1 MYRFS
6 LSWTRI
12 LPTGYNHTV
21 NQKGVD
27 YYHRL
32 IDELLANGIQP
43 MVTLFH
49 WDLPQ
54 SLQNIGGWTNPAM
67 PDYFKDFADIAFR
80 EYGDKVKWWITINE
94 IELLSQY
101 AYGEARH
108 APGLGDHGVY
118 DYLSTHHMLR
128 GHAKVYRHYQS
139 VYKPRQQG
147 KVSLAHAAFYMIP
160 FDETSSEDQAAA
172 ERANQFH
179 TEMYTHPIF
188 SSEGDYPQFVRD
200 RVDHNSKL
208 EGRKNSRLPY
218 FTAQEIEE
226 LKGNT
231 LSLRIAFRISS
242 RGCQLNPT
250 DGSYSIRPSLGQH
263 QGWTSFLI
271 IYRFSVDLVPPSFAC
286 STFYSER
293 PTTSRT
299 CIDARS
305 DNAMSL
311 LNQYT
316 SNRGV
321 TAPHNKLQRR
331 VYSVASVTHF
341 SRTSS
346 LVLSIS
352 PFPIN
357 WNETQSDI
365 LVIRLSSN
373 TLQSK
378 IILQRRIPATAFS
391 LQFAR
396 NNQNSIEGV
405 KYVLRVVQILWL
417 FTSTFVSSTQIAGM
431 PRYHETSTARPC
443 HGTEE
448 IVRNSTFVEISLDD
462 IYPLT
467 FLRPSPEFEG
477 VPFFPHRDLP
487 YNHSACGSPL
497 LTLNKGTTY
506 YVGSSTIRLDNFYT
520 GSVGSLLAAR
530 SITHTMNITEIL
542 RLPCSSHISVN
553 DIFDLLDRSRS
564 TIGSSLR
571 TKFPYDFTSKIRGKP
586 EQPELKRLAPDL
598 NRSNPS
604 AERMFP
610 TRLWEFTRLSS
621 TVPIKLQQT
630 YLRKKKM
637 GSKGKEENYVVT
649 SGTPEPNPS
658 INRDAGVTI
667 LDYKLYPVGLRR
679 LLNFIRTKY
688 DNPPVFITES
698 GCEDSSEFY
707 DTTRIEY
714 FHNYLEQVLLAIN
727 EDGCNVIGYTAWSLM
742 DNFEWNRAYSVK
754 YGLWHVDF
762 NSTERTRKMKLSGY
776 YFKKMTET
784 MQLPSIPFYI

>member
-1 MYRFS
+1 MIKETGFTMYRFS

-226 LKGNT
+226 LKG
-231 LSLRIAFRISS
+231 SFDFF
-242 RGCQLNPT
+242 GLNHY
-250 DGSYSIRPSLGQH
+250 YS
-263 QGWTSFLI
+263 
-271 IYRFSVDLVPPSFAC
+271 
-286 STFYSER
+286 
-293 PTTSRT
+293 
-299 CIDARS
+299 
-305 DNAMSL
+305 
-311 LNQYT
+311 
-316 SNRGV
+316 
-321 TAPHNKLQRR
+321 
-331 VYSVASVTHF
+331 
-341 SRTSS
+341 
-346 LVLSIS
+346 
-352 PFPIN
+352 
-357 WNETQSDI
+357 
-365 LVIRLSSN
+365 
-373 TLQSK
+373 
-378 IILQRRIPATAFS
+378 
-391 LQFAR
+391 
-396 NNQNSIEGV
+396 
-405 KYVLRVVQILWL
+405 
-417 FTSTFVSSTQIAGM
+417 
-431 PRYHETSTARPC
+431 
-443 HGTEE
+443 
-448 IVRNSTFVEISLDD
+448 
-462 IYPLT
+462 
-467 FLRPSPEFEG
+467 
-477 VPFFPHRDLP
+477 
-487 YNHSACGSPL
+487 
-497 LTLNKGTTY
+497 
-506 YVGSSTIRLDNFYT
+506 
-520 GSVGSLLAAR
+520 
-530 SITHTMNITEIL
+530 
-542 RLPCSSHISVN
+542 
-553 DIFDLLDRSRS
+553 
-564 TIGSSLR
+564 
-571 TKFPYDFTSKIRGKP
+571 
-586 EQPELKRLAPDL
+586 
-598 NRSNPS
+598 
-604 AERMFP
+604 
-610 TRLWEFTRLSS
+610 
-621 TVPIKLQQT
+621 
-630 YLRKKKM
+630 
-637 GSKGKEENYVVT
+637 YVVT

-667 LDYKLYPVGLRR
+667 PDYKLYPVGLRR

-714 FHNYLEQVLLAIN
+714 FHNYVEQVLLAIN